1 MKKLSLAIAVLASLA
16 NIGSAFAQGYPSR
29 PITLVVP
36 VAAGG
41 AVDSVARILAE
52 RLQERLRQSVVVE
65 NRPGAG
71 ALIGINS
78 VVKAAPDGYTLL
90 LMEPAAA
97 LAKWLHKNVQLDIAN
112 DLLPIAM
119 IATAPPVLFSHTS
132 LAANNAKE
140 LIAYSKTNPGK
151 LSVGT
156 AGVGTPLHLAAL
168 MFNAA
173 AQVDI
178 THVSYR
184 GGAPALNDLLGGQ
197 IPLIWATPVAV
208 MPFLEQGKVKAL
220 GVGTA
225 RRSSMLPQV
234 PSISENALPG
244 FDVDIWLG
252 IAAPG
257 KTPIEVVTR
266 LEQAVREISEL
277 AAVQVRMSALG
288 FKMDFRNGDNFR
300 ELVIKDHHK
309 YGAVIRDAAI
319 QLD

>member
-16 NIGSAFAQGYPSR
+16 NIGRAPAQSYPSR

-112 DLLPIAM
+112 DLVPIAM

-225 RRSSMLPQV
+225 RRSSMLPQA

-309 YGAVIRDAAI
+309 YGAVIRDAGI